1 MSVNR
6 NENPKLYCGC
16 ATVLHDISSCWIK
29 KKWSKNEVNLN
40 LFTDNNDNG
49 AEKECESMNLKMIE
63 I

>member
-1 MSVNR
+1 MKTQSYIVAAPR
-6 NENPKLYCGC
+6 YCM
-16 ATVLHDISSCWIK
+16 ISAPVGSK

-49 AEKECESMNLKMIE
+49 AEKECESINLKMIE